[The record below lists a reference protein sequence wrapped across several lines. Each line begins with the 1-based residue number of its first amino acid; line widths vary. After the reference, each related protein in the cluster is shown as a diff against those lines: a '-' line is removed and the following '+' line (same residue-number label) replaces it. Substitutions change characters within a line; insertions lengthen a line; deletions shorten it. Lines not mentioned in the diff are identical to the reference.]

1 MKTENTLITR
11 PSEPERVDEFMS
23 KLKYPLFDVVQYL
36 REFILSIDKEIGE
49 EIFYNAPAFFYTGKM
64 KPFKPK
70 EYKRY
75 IVGFNLFKQD
85 CLRLIFLR
93 GASVADPTGI
103 LEGDYKDGRRLALFK
118 SIDEVKSKEAGLK
131 KIIKQLLK
139 TIDLE

>member
-1 MKTENTLITR
+1 MKKESNLVTR
-11 PSEPERVDEFMS
+11 PSETEKVDAYMK
-23 KLKYPLFDVVQYL
+23 KLKCPLFDIVQYL
-36 REFILSIDKEIGE
+36 REFILTIDKDLGE

-93 GASVADPTGI
+93 GASASDPTGL
-103 LEGDYKDGRRLALFK
+103 LEGDYKDGRRIAHFRT
-118 SIDEVKSKEAGLK
+118 IEEVKSKETAMK
-131 KIIKQLLK
+131 KIIKELLK
-139 TIDLE
+139 LVDK

>member
-1 MKTENTLITR
+1 MVTRASESEKVDAYMK
-11 PSEPERVDEFMS
+11 
-23 KLKYPLFDVVQYL
+23 KLKYPLFDLVQYL
-36 REFILSIDKEIGE
+36 REFILTIDKELGE

-93 GASVADPTGI
+93 GASASDPTGL
-103 LEGDYKDGRRLALFK
+103 LEGDYKDGRRIAHFRT
-118 SIDEVKSKEAGLK
+118 IEEVKSKETAMK
-131 KIIKQLLK
+131 KIIKELLK
-139 TIDLE
+139 LADK